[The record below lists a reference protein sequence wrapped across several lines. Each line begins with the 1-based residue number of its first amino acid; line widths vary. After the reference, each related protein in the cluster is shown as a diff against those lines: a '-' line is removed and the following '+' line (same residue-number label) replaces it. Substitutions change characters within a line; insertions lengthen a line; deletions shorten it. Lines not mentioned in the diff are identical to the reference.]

1 MNRLISFLSHCSLI
15 LAIMLITLTVVD
27 RFNPSMDFIN
37 NDISKL
43 FILLLCICVVILALL
58 VLIEQRHR
66 NR

>member
-43 FILLLCICVVILALL
+43 LILILCVCVIVLALS
-58 VLIEQRHR
+58 VFIAQRRR